1 MIGFALAVSLS
12 VSLALTCG
20 LKISMCSLLAQLS
33 TKSSLELPEAAY
45 GAECDV
51 VIMTRR
57 PACSGLG
64 VGVGVGVGGGV
75 G

>member
-1 MIGFALAVSLS
+1 
-12 VSLALTCG
+12 
-20 LKISMCSLLAQLS
+20 MCSLLAQLS

-57 PACSGLG
+57 PACLHAAKAFSNSWTSGASPLVISISKHTPG
-64 VGVGVGVGGGV
+64 
-75 G
+75 